1 MSSRK
6 PGRRSA
12 RPVRGSRFDDL
23 LRELRGQPDA
33 EDGVDPRH
41 IARRH
46 RREEASDAPDR
57 KLLQLCEQVR
67 RALVLS
73 LSALSDPVLLD
84 LDVAAVTPSPDA
96 SRLRVTVRSRAAHLH
111 VVRACLDAL
120 RGPLRHDVA
129 QAVRRRRA
137 PDLVFDVV
145 PAAEGVR

>member
-1 MSSRK
+1 MSAHK

-12 RPVRGSRFDDL
+12 RPVQRSRFDDL
-23 LRELRGQPDA
+23 LRELRGEPDA

-41 IARRH
+41 LARRH
-46 RREEASDAPDR
+46 RREEVPDAPDR

-73 LSALSDPVLLD
+73 LSTLSDPALHD
-84 LDVAAVTPSPDA
+84 LDVTAVAPSPDA
-96 SRLRVTVRSRAAHLH
+96 SRLRVTLQSRTDDVDVARARLEAVR
-111 VVRACLDAL
+111 
-120 RGPLRHDVA
+120 GFLRHDVA

-145 PAAEGVR
+145 PATEGAR